1 VPSISDLAMLKPVR
15 SDFRS
20 DDEFIRLSGLWEDHI
35 APVIV
40 ELKRLADTKPH
51 PSSFQDQES
60 FEEAF
65 GFWMGRQ
72 GRVIAFQLSN
82 ALRRWEGLRR
92 DDDG

>member
-1 VPSISDLAMLKPVR
+1 MPSISDLAMLKPVR
-15 SDFRS
+15 SDFGS

-40 ELKRLADTKPH
+40 ELERIADTKPQ
-51 PSSFQDQES
+51 PSSFEENEA

-72 GRVIAFQLSN
+72 GRVISLHLSN
-82 ALRRWEGLRR
+82 ALRRWQSLSRG
-92 DDDG
+92 DGG